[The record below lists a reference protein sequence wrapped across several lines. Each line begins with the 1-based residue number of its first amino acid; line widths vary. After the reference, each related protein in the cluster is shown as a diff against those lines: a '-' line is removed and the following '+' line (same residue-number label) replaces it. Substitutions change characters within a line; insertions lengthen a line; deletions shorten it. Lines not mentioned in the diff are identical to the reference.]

1 MSTGTFIFF
10 ASMALVYMGC
20 LIILYLTGPRVRRE
34 IKKDIPKYLQQAERW
49 LRDPEYYAKK
59 K

>member
-1 MSTGTFIFF
+1 MSAGVVIFF

-20 LIILYLTGPRVRRE
+20 LIILYQTGPRVRKE
-34 IKKDIPKYLQQAERW
+34 IKKDIPKYFQQAERW

>member
-1 MSTGTFIFF
+1 
-10 ASMALVYMGC
+10 MALVYMGC
-20 LIILYLTGPRVRRE
+20 LIILYQTGPRVRKE
-34 IKKDIPKYLQQAERW
+34 IKKDIPKYFQQAERW